1 MSPGRAALGDVTV
14 GDDLRVAVAGV
25 VNLSPESF
33 HPDSVHT
40 RGEDL
45 LSVALGMVEAGAA
58 LIDLGARSTAPYLDT
73 AISEAEERD
82 RLARAVELLAR
93 KIPVPISADTARP
106 EPARAALEAGARVI
120 NDVSGLRDPAVAA
133 LVVKHSASV
142 IVMASPDL
150 RGSGEGA
157 AGPVPGA
164 SHTDATAPAGVG
176 SGGPSS
182 TTLDRRRGP
191 LTDGLRPLG
200 PPPSHPQDPIAPA
213 KPAREP
219 RHDPVATVT
228 TLLAAALERARAAGI
243 PEERIVV
250 DPGIGFFRDEG
261 IPWHAWDCAVL
272 AELAALRRLGR
283 PICVGVSRKSFLGA
297 LTGRTRPDERLAGSL
312 AATVVAVWNGT
323 SLIRTHDVAETLD
336 AIRVAE
342 RFRRAAVR

>member
-157 AGPVPGA
+157 VRPVPGA
-164 SHTDATAPAGVG
+164 SHTDAAAPAGVG

-182 TTLDRRRGP
+182 TTLE
-191 LTDGLRPLG
+191 
-200 PPPSHPQDPIAPA
+200 PS
-213 KPAREP
+213 R
-219 RHDPVATVT
+219 DPVATVT

-243 PEERIVV
+243 PEDRIVV